1 MSTDAIEVSP
11 LGIEALIWF
20 TKKLQELGLGSSPA
34 EFLDSL
40 PVLVKRR
47 VEVLQEL
54 QGKHEELSGEFR
66 KELALLEAKYDRLYA
81 PLYAERSDVVS
92 GAKAVPVKEGDAA
105 EGEGDWHDSW
115 HGALPADKGIP
126 EFWLT
131 ALLKCDVTAEL
142 IKDKDIEVLKY
153 LKDIMLRLPLLLPPP
168 LLLLLLQ
175 SEPLVE
181 DEVLH
186 GFKLKFLFDE
196 NPYFTNTV
204 LEKAYHMLPEDDGVL
219 EKAEGTKIEWKAGRD
234 VTIKIMK
241 KKPKKGAKPDAKPQ
255 IKTEK
260 VDSFFNFFSPPELPD
275 DDEEI
280 DEEVMD
286 ELQATI
292 EADYEVGAVIREKLI
307 PNAVDWF
314 TGEAMDE
321 EDAFGMEDY
330 DEEDDME
337 EGDEDEE
344 DEEEEEPSPPQ
355 RGKKGKGGKAGKGGG
370 VPAGQGAP
378 GEQPAE
384 CKQQ

>member
-1 MSTDAIEVSP
+1 MSTDAIE
-11 LGIEALIWF
+11 
-20 TKKLQELGLGSSPA
+20 KKLQELGLGSSPA

-40 PVLVKRR
+40 TVLVKRR
-47 VEVLQEL
+47 VEALQEL

-66 KELALLEAKYDRLYA
+66 KELALLEAKYERLY
-81 PLYAERSDVVS
+81 
-92 GAKAVPVKEGDAA
+92 
-105 EGEGDWHDSW
+105 
-115 HGALPADKGIP
+115 DKGIP

-153 LKDIMLRLPLLLPPP
+153 LKDIM
-168 LLLLLLQ
+168 
-175 SEPLVE
+175 
-181 DEVLH
+181 
-186 GFKLKFLFDE
+186 
-196 NPYFTNTV
+196 V

-241 KKPKKGAKPDAKPQ
+241 KKPKKGAKPDTKPQ

-307 PNAVDWF
+307 PNAVGWF
-314 TGEAMDE
+314 TGEAVDE
-321 EDAFGMEDY
+321 ENAFGMEDY
-330 DEEDDME
+330 DEEDE
-337 EGDEDEE
+337 
-344 DEEEEEPSPPQ
+344 
-355 RGKKGKGGKAGKGGG
+355 
-370 VPAGQGAP
+370 
-378 GEQPAE
+378 
-384 CKQQ
+384 

>member
-1 MSTDAIEVSP
+1 MSTDAIE
-11 LGIEALIWF
+11 
-20 TKKLQELGLGSSPA
+20 KKLQELGLGSSPA

-47 VEVLQEL
+47 VEALQEL

-66 KELALLEAKYDRLYA
+66 KELALLEAKYERLYA

-92 GAKAVPVKEGDAA
+92 GAKAVSLKEGDAA
-105 EGEGDWHDSW
+105 EGE
-115 HGALPADKGIP
+115 DKGIP

-153 LKDIMLRLPLLLPPP
+153 LKDIM
-168 LLLLLLQ
+168 

-307 PNAVDWF
+307 PNAVGWF
-314 TGEAMDE
+314 TGEAVDE

-330 DEEDDME
+330 DEEDDT
-337 EGDEDEE
+337 
-344 DEEEEEPSPPQ
+344 
-355 RGKKGKGGKAGKGGG
+355 
-370 VPAGQGAP
+370 V
-378 GEQPAE
+378 
-384 CKQQ
+384 

>member
-1 MSTDAIEVSP
+1 MSTDAIE
-11 LGIEALIWF
+11 
-20 TKKLQELGLGSSPA
+20 
-34 EFLDSL
+34 
-40 PVLVKRR
+40 
-47 VEVLQEL
+47 EL

-66 KELALLEAKYDRLYA
+66 KELALLEAKYERLY
-81 PLYAERSDVVS
+81 
-92 GAKAVPVKEGDAA
+92 
-105 EGEGDWHDSW
+105 
-115 HGALPADKGIP
+115 DKGIP

-153 LKDIMLRLPLLLPPP
+153 LKDIM
-168 LLLLLLQ
+168 

-241 KKPKKGAKPDAKPQ
+241 KKPKKGAKPDTKPQ

-307 PNAVDWF
+307 PNAVGWF
-314 TGEAMDE
+314 TGEAVDE
-321 EDAFGMEDY
+321 ENAFGMEDY

-355 RGKKGKGGKAGKGGG
+355 KGKKGKGGKAGKGGG
-370 VPAGQGAP
+370 APAGQGAS